1 MDKHIIYKVKHNRWA
16 SGDPKNT
23 ASDGSDHGEWQD
35 CSETEHSS
43 NEEDT
48 KDKEKVAET
57 RVLKMLYKGSFCWRY
72 RVMIT
77 QIPGLQSQLWLLQL
91 KAACVNHLKEE
102 TCHSTLGLICT
113 HFFGDPVDTKIKL
126 CIWNAVPWHIAN
138 MSRPLWSEFADI
150 HSFT

>member
-16 SGDPKNT
+16 SGDPKST

-48 KDKEKVAET
+48 KDKETVAET
-57 RVLKMLYKGSFCWRY
+57 RVLKMLYKGSFCGRY

-77 QIPGLQSQLWLLQL
+77 QIPGLQSQL
-91 KAACVNHLKEE
+91 
-102 TCHSTLGLICT
+102 
-113 HFFGDPVDTKIKL
+113 
-126 CIWNAVPWHIAN
+126 
-138 MSRPLWSEFADI
+138 
-150 HSFT
+150 